1 MGFRITTWNVNGI
14 RNPFGYQPWRE
25 KRTFQAM
32 FDLLEADI
40 VVMQETKIQRKD
52 LTDDMVLVPGWDVYF
67 SLPRHKKGYSGVAIY
82 TRNATC
88 APIRAEEGILGV
100 LRPPKSSTQFRNLPE
115 DQRIGGYPRPEQL
128 SGNIDELL
136 LDSEGRCV
144 ILEFPAFVLLGVY
157 SPANRDESRAE
168 FRMEFLQALDARVRN
183 LVSEG
188 KQVILVGDL
197 NVSRSEADSTNLV
210 ENLRK
215 EGLSMEEW
223 MNLPSR
229 RLFNHLVFGGT
240 VQGDRDEGREQPVL
254 WDLCRE
260 FHPAREGMN
269 TCWDTK
275 RNTRPANN
283 GSRID
288 YVLCSDGLRE
298 WFTEADIQE
307 GLMGSDHCPV
317 FATLADVVTTGKEK
331 VSLSNLVNPAGMFD
345 RDGRRLREWH
355 PKDILPLSAKLIPE
369 FDRRQSIRDMFTKKA
384 GAKPLSYPS
393 SLGASEFT
401 PEGEPAGDLLAR
413 PEQHG
418 SKTKTS
424 HAADHGLGLS
434 DARHSAKSGLLT
446 QSGSEAPSTPSSTK
460 RAAGSVDRAC
470 PPSPKRNKAID
481 GGAATPTATPTPTTT
496 TTSTTT
502 TNTTPTIRTSTI
514 SRSSSSSTS
523 LGAAERKNAR
533 SSRAGA
539 KGQTTL
545 QGFFQPSSTKRVTG
559 RGDGDATASASA
571 NTSAPFSCKQTTTAA
586 AARPSEPLSSHQA
599 ELTSATGKLPL
610 ERSGTDWAEDTP
622 DAVTPALEASAHP
635 MGADRVVFDPI
646 LAKESWS
653 KLLGRRKLPRCEHN
667 EPCIS
672 LVTKRPGVNCGRS
685 FYICARPLGPS
696 GEKER
701 GSEWRCGTFIWSS
714 DWNGSPS

>member
-40 VVMQETKIQRKD
+40 VVLQETKIQRKD

-100 LRPPKSSTQFRNLPE
+100 LCPPKSSTQFRNLPD

-128 SGNIDELL
+128 SGNVDELL

-157 SPANRDESRAE
+157 SPANRDESRVE

-183 LVSEG
+183 LVAEG
-188 KQVILVGDL
+188 KQVILAGDL
-197 NVSRSEADSTNLV
+197 NVSRAEADSTNIV

-223 MNLPSR
+223 MDLPSR

-240 VQGDRDEGREQPVL
+240 VQGERDAGREQPVL

-288 YVLCSDGLRE
+288 YVLCSHGLRD
-298 WFTEADIQE
+298 WFTEANIQE

-317 FATLADVVTTGKEK
+317 FATLADVVTTGNEK
-331 VSLSNLVNPAGMFD
+331 VPLLHLVNPAGMFD

-355 PKDILPLSAKLIPE
+355 PKDVLPLSAKLIPE

-384 GAKPLSYPS
+384 GARPSSYSS
-393 SLGASEFT
+393 SLGAGEST
-401 PEGEPAGDLLAR
+401 PEGESAGDSAR
-413 PEQHG
+413 SEQLE
-418 SKTKTS
+418 SKTKRS

-434 DARHSAKSGLLT
+434 DARHSARSNPLT
-446 QSGSEAPSTPSSTK
+446 QSGSQAPSTPSSTK
-460 RAAGSVDRAC
+460 RAAGCVDRAC

-481 GGAATPTATPTPTTT
+481 GGAASGTA
-496 TTSTTT
+496 S
-502 TNTTPTIRTSTI
+502 TTPTMRTTAL
-514 SRSSSSSTS
+514 SRSSSSSAS
-523 LGAAERKNAR
+523 LGATERKNAR
-533 SSRAGA
+533 SSRAGTR
-539 KGQTTL
+539 GQTTL
-545 QGFFQPSSTKRVTG
+545 QGFFQPSSAKRVTE
-559 RGDGDATASASA
+559 RRDGDATMSASA
-571 NTSAPFSCKQTTTAA
+571 NTGAPFSCKQTTAA
-586 AARPSEPLSSHQA
+586 AAALPSEPLSSHQA

-610 ERSGTDWAEDTP
+610 ESSGDDWSENIT
-622 DAVTPALEASAHP
+622 DAVNPAVEAASTLP
-635 MGADRVVFDPI
+635 MEVDRVFDPI

-653 KLLGRRKLPRCEHN
+653 RLLGRRKLPRCEHN

-714 DWNGSPS
+714 DWNGSQS

>member
-1 MGFRITTWNVNGI
+1 MGLRITTWNVNGI

-25 KRTFQAM
+25 QRTFQAM
-32 FDLLEADI
+32 FDILEADI

-100 LRPPKSSTQFRNLPE
+100 LCPPKSSTQFRNLPKE
-115 DQRIGGYPRPEQL
+115 QQIGGYPKPGQL
-128 SGNIDELL
+128 PGNIDELL

-157 SPANRDESRAE
+157 SPANRDESRVE

-188 KQVILVGDL
+188 KQVVLVGDL
-197 NVSRSEADSTNLV
+197 NVSRSESDSTNVV

-215 EGLSMEEW
+215 EGLTLEEW

-229 RLFNHLVFGGT
+229 RLFNHLVYGGT
-240 VQGDRDEGREQPVL
+240 VLGDRDEGREEPVL

-288 YVLCSDGLRE
+288 YVLCSHGLRD
-298 WFTEADIQE
+298 WFTEANIQE

-317 FATLADVVTTGKEK
+317 FATLADVVTTGDEM
-331 VSLSNLVNPAGMFD
+331 VSLLNLVNPAGMVD
-345 RDGRRLREWH
+345 RDGRRLRKWH
-355 PKDILPLSAKLIPE
+355 PKDVLPLSAKLIPE
-369 FDRRQSIRDMFTKKA
+369 FDRRQSIRDMFTRKA
-384 GAKPLSYPS
+384 GAKLSTHSS
-393 SLGASEFT
+393 SLALSSAAEPT
-401 PEGEPAGDLLAR
+401 PEGEPVGLALLE
-413 PEQHG
+413 PG
-418 SKTKTS
+418 NKTKS
-424 HAADHGLGLS
+424 SPIDNGLGMS
-434 DARHSAKSGLLT
+434 GASNSASSKSPTWLGR
-446 QSGSEAPSTPSSTK
+446 EAQSSTK

-470 PPSPKRNKAID
+470 PPSPKRNKSVD
-481 GGAATPTATPTPTTT
+481 NGANA
-496 TTSTTT
+496 
-502 TNTTPTIRTSTI
+502 N
-514 SRSSSSSTS
+514 

-533 SSRAGA
+533 TSRAGT
-539 KGQTTL
+539 KGQKTL
-545 QGFFQPSSTKRVTG
+545 QGFFQPSSTSRMSG
-559 RGDGDATASASA
+559 RKDSDTTTSTTTNT
-571 NTSAPFSCKQTTTAA
+571 NTSNNAPSCKQTTTL
-586 AARPSEPLSSHQA
+586 PTEPLSSHQTQLA
-599 ELTSATGKLPL
+599 SPIANLPL
-610 ERSGTDWAEDTP
+610 ERSGGDWP
-622 DAVTPALEASAHP
+622 DGSPDSAFPAKQALETSTHL
-635 MGADRVVFDPI
+635 MEADRVFDPI
-646 LAKESWS
+646 QAKESWS
-653 KLLGRRKLPRCEHN
+653 RLLGRRMLPRCEHN

-672 LVTKRPGVNCGRS
+672 LITKRPGVNRGRS